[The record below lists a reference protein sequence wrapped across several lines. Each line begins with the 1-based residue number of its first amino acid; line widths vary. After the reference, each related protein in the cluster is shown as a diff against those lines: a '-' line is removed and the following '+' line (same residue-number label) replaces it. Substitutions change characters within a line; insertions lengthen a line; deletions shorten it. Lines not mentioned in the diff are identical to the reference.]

1 MNLGSFWNCPNQF
14 KKGLRSFHVSV
25 ERKER
30 KKKKEKSSES
40 SLSRLRHGCRKTL
53 RTILQIP
60 RSEFA
65 FCIAP
70 FLHPHH
76 RHSAIYFVSL
86 SNRPHRRTSTQTLSN
101 SLDKRLRFTVN
112 TYIYIYIRREGKKR
126 ETSFPVRS
134 PTYSH
139 VTVARRVRRNTLTKR
154 FFTGIP
160 SNDRLWMHR
169 ITGWAS
175 IVQRRASLTAM

>member
-112 TYIYIYIRREGKKR
+112 TYIYIYVYEGRERSERPRFPFVLQRPATSRLLVAWG
-126 ETSFPVRS
+126 ETRS
-134 PTYSH
+134 RNDFSRAFHPTIDYECI
-139 VTVARRVRRNTLTKR
+139 
-154 FFTGIP
+154 G
-160 SNDRLWMHR
+160 
-169 ITGWAS
+169 
-175 IVQRRASLTAM
+175 

>member
-112 TYIYIYIRREGKKR
+112 TYIYIYTKGGKETRDLVSRSFSNVQPRHGCSSREAKHAH
-126 ETSFPVRS
+126 ETIF
-134 PTYSH
+134 H
-139 VTVARRVRRNTLTKR
+139 
-154 FFTGIP
+154 G
-160 SNDRLWMHR
+160 H
-169 ITGWAS
+169 S
-175 IVQRRASLTAM
+175 IQR